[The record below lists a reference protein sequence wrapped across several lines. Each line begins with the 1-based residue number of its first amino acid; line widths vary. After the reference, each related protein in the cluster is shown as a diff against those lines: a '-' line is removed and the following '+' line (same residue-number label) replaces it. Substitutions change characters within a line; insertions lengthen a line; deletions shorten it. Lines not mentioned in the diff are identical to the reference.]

1 MTYLS
6 DLVLLLI
13 LLEHP
18 LVHGRFLA
26 VPTVNVIPSYRACFE
41 IEEILQQ
48 IRRNISDSLG
58 ELFSTSVPECG
69 NGLWYRVAYLNMTDP
84 SQPCPPAWREYN
96 TSGVRG
102 CRRPVFSRGSRPAN
116 FYTINQQYSRVYG
129 RIIDYQLG
137 SPDGFTRYHGMISL
151 NQGYMDGVSIT
162 YGYPRHHIWSYVA
175 GAFEN
180 YPQAATSNCPCS
192 PTQGAEP
199 QEFIGS
205 NYYCE
210 SGYPSNTFIPLAWK
224 SLLVI
229 HSGMENSVKI
239 PVAVVPILHHGSV
252 YSYPPAQL
260 IGLRCVFVLM
270 SPLAMKMS

>member
-26 VPTVNVIPSYRACFE
+26 VPTVNVIPSYRACPE

-58 ELFSTSVPECG
+58 ELFSTSFPECG
-69 NGLWYRVAYLNMTDP
+69 NGLWYRVAFLNMTDP
-84 SQPCPPAWREYN
+84 SQQCPPAWREYN

-102 CRRPVFSRGSRPAN
+102 CRRPVFSRGSRPAI

-129 RIIDYQLG
+129 RIIGYQLG
-137 SPDGFTRYHGMISL
+137 SPDGFTQCHGMISL
-151 NQGYMDGVSIT
+151 NQGYMDIVSIT

-175 GAFEN
+175 GAFEKL
-180 YPQAATSNCPCS
+180 S
-192 PTQGAEP
+192 PGCTE
-199 QEFIGS
+199 
-205 NYYCE
+205 
-210 SGYPSNTFIPLAWK
+210 
-224 SLLVI
+224 
-229 HSGMENSVKI
+229 
-239 PVAVVPILHHGSV
+239 
-252 YSYPPAQL
+252 QL
-260 IGLRCVFVLM
+260 PMLSSTR
-270 SPLAMKMS
+270 S